1 LPKGEGLIDLAFS
14 EHRPLAGA
22 FFFPHRQEAFV
33 DGKLLVLIVVRSV
46 TVNTGLADSLFDP
59 EALRQGR

>member
-1 LPKGEGLIDLAFS
+1 VDLAFS
-14 EHRPLAGA
+14 EHRALTGG

-46 TVNTGLADSLFDP
+46 RVNTGLADALFDP
-59 EALRQGR
+59 DELRRGG

>member
-1 LPKGEGLIDLAFS
+1 
-14 EHRPLAGA
+14 
-22 FFFPHRQEAFV
+22 V